1 MGRFEHYLIS
11 YEDRDC
17 LHTSRWLLEGV
28 NTTADGNTYRG
39 WLFVTASAAGGMV
52 TVHLYKDPDCGA
64 GEKVATGSADVS
76 GIGDAPVQVALS
88 AVNDSALTGRLYLE
102 SYAADPPSPVP
113 VLVSLCTD
121 ADLAELWRD
130 IATLPADVYDA
141 TCGMAAHC
149 AAATRKVLLLA
160 SQMYTDPLGGAGGPE
175 HPHAAGATRAAPDYR
190 RLAVPDQLTEAAA
203 CWALELA
210 LGSCHNM
217 AEETMYSQLRDHFAR
232 RRVEAV
238 GAWNLTFN
246 TNPDA
251 DADADAM
258 KSPATVRLSRI

>member
-1 MGRFEHYLIS
+1 MARFEHYLIC

-28 NTTADGNTYRG
+28 STAADGNTHRG
-39 WLFVTASAAGGMV
+39 WLFLLASEAGGTV
-52 TVHLYKDPDCGA
+52 TVDLYKDPDCGA
-64 GEKVATGSADVS
+64 EEKVATGSADICDIDS
-76 GIGDAPVQVALS
+76 APVAVDLS
-88 AVNDSALTGRLYLE
+88 AANDSGLTGRLYLE
-102 SYAADPPSPVP
+102 GYSADPPAPVP

-130 IATLPADVYDA
+130 IASLPSDVYDA
-141 TCGMAAHC
+141 DCGMAAHC

-160 SQMYTDPLGGAGGPE
+160 SQMYPAELGGAGGPE
-175 HPHAAGATRAAPDYR
+175 YPYAAGATRAAPDYR

-232 RRVEAV
+232 RRAEAV
-238 GAWNLTFN
+238 GAWNLSFN
-246 TNPDA
+246 ANPDEDA
-251 DADADAM
+251 DADTS
-258 KSPATVRLSRI
+258 KSPSAVRLSRI

>member
-28 NTTADGNTYRG
+28 STTADGNTHRG
-39 WLFVTASAAGGMV
+39 WLFLTASAAGQTV
-52 TVHLYKDPDCGA
+52 TVDLYKDPDCDA
-64 GEKVATGSADVS
+64 SEKVATGSADVS
-76 GIGDAPVQVALS
+76 GIEAAPVQVALS
-88 AVNDSALTGRLYLE
+88 AVNDSGLTGRLYLE
-102 SYAADPPSPVP
+102 GYAADPPAPVP

-130 IATLPADVYDA
+130 IASLPSDVYDA
-141 TCGMAAHC
+141 ACGMAAHC

-160 SQMYTDPLGGAGGPE
+160 SQMYASELGGAGGPE
-175 HPHAAGATRAAPDYR
+175 YPYAAGASRTAPDYR
-190 RLAVPDQLTEAAA
+190 RLVVPDQLTEAAA

-210 LGSCHNM
+210 IGSCHNM

-232 RRVEAV
+232 RRAEAV
-238 GAWNLTFN
+238 GAWNLSFN
-246 TNPDA
+246 TNPDE
-251 DADADAM
+251 DADADAS
-258 KSPATVRLSRI
+258 KSPTAVRLSRI